1 MSDKQSRLRQV
12 ILFLST
18 AAVVVGLDQLTKSWI
33 ENSTIPLGGSV
44 PTSGFFRITHIHNTG
59 AAFGIFQDATAILA
73 VISAI
78 GAMVI
83 IWLGIFMSR
92 RISFLSSTSSM
103 LILGII
109 LGGTIGNFLDRA
121 FIGYVTDF
129 LKMGTFPDYNIADSA
144 MVVGGI
150 LLAYKL
156 IRSSSAEVPDGTN
169 DSPCG

>member
-1 MSDKQSRLRQV
+1 MPDKQSRLRQIV
-12 ILFLST
+12 LFLST
-18 AAVVVGLDQLTKSWI
+18 AAVVVGLDQLTKWWVK
-33 ENSTIPLGGSV
+33 NSIPLDGSI
-44 PTSGFFRITHIHNTG
+44 PSSGFFRITHIQNTG
-59 AAFGIFQDATAILA
+59 AAFGIFQDATTILTF
-73 VISAI
+73 ISAI
-78 GAMVI
+78 GALVI

-92 RISFLSSTSSM
+92 RISFLNSTSSM

-109 LGGTIGNFLDRA
+109 LGGTLGNFLDRA
-121 FIGYVTDF
+121 IFRYVTDF